1 MAKNTTPKDPD
12 EITPRKTSTPASKI
26 LSFVLLGMLVVGL
39 GGFGVSN
46 FGQQV
51 DTVITVGK
59 AQVSTSQYYR
69 ALKGQI
75 DQFSQQFGTQFTF
88 AQAQMFGLDAQTL
101 QSLISNAALDNEAIR
116 LGLSAGDVQ
125 VAQRIATTKAFLNV
139 SGTFDRTTYAQVL
152 EQNGLTVKDFEA
164 GLRDDL
170 ARQLLQ
176 AAVVSGMN
184 TPEALTDTLY
194 AYQAETRAF
203 TVLQLTQS
211 SLPEK
216 LAEPTE
222 PDLQTFYTAHI
233 ADFTRPEAKRVAYA
247 LLKPSDLAK
256 DQTVAEAD
264 IKAAYDAA
272 FDTFNIPEKR
282 LVERLVY
289 PSEDEAKTA
298 KAEFDAGTSFEDL
311 VKARGLTLGD
321 IDMGDVSLVDLGE
334 AGQDVFALTEPGV
347 VGPLPSNL
355 GPALYR
361 MNTIL
366 PAQITPFDQAQDTI
380 KGDLQLAM
388 ATKTIVDKFEPIN
401 DLLAGGA
408 TIVEV
413 AKDQAM
419 TEGATDYAK
428 DADDN
433 DAVTQD
439 AEFAKAVEAMEP
451 GDFAQAV
458 SLSDGSVMVLQV
470 TETVPPTP
478 VPFEKAREKITAAY
492 QAEALA
498 KALTALAD
506 SHLAAAKSGTRL
518 ETLGITDNVASATRS
533 TKLPAIP
540 ADVLAAAFTLKP
552 EDVVKIDAN
561 GIVALV
567 RLDAIKPADMA
578 SEGSKADIEAL
589 SQQTAQSIAQD
600 AYELFSTAMT
610 TQGGLTIDQ
619 AAITAVQARMN

>member
-176 AAVVSGMN
+176 AAVVGGMN
-184 TPEALTDTLY
+184 TPQALTDTLY

-289 PSEDEAKTA
+289 PSEDEAKAA
-298 KAEFDAGTSFEDL
+298 KAQFDAGTSFEDL

-366 PAQITPFDQAQDTI
+366 PAQITPFDQAQDKI

-419 TEGATDYAK
+419 TEGTTDYSK

-451 GDFAQAV
+451 GDFAQVV

-498 KALTALAD
+498 KALTALAE

-533 TKLPAIP
+533 TKLPAVP

>member
-12 EITPRKTSTPASKI
+12 EITARKTSTPAAKV

-46 FGQQV
+46 FGNQV
-51 DTVITVGK
+51 DTVVTVGK
-59 AQVSTSQYYR
+59 AQVSTSQYAR
-69 ALKGQI
+69 ALNAQI
-75 DQFSQQFGTQFTF
+75 AQFSKQFGQQFTF

-176 AAVVSGMN
+176 AAVVGGMN
-184 TPEALTDTLY
+184 TPQALTDTLY
-194 AYQAETRAF
+194 AYQAETRRL
-203 TVLQLTQS
+203 TVLQLTEA

-216 LAEPTE
+216 LPPPSDAELE
-222 PDLQTFYTAHI
+222 AFYKDHI

-247 LLKPSDLAK
+247 LLQPADLAK

-272 FDTFNIPEKR
+272 IDTFNIPEKR

-289 PSEDEAKTA
+289 PSDADA
-298 KAEFDAGTSFEDL
+298 KAAKAKLDSGTSFEDL
-311 VKARGLTLGD
+311 VKARGLGLGD
-321 IDMGDVSLVDLGE
+321 IDMGDVTQAELGA
-334 AGQDVFALTEPGV
+334 AGKDVFGLTAPGV
-347 VGPLPSNL
+347 VGPLPSDL

-366 PAQITPFDQAQDTI
+366 PAQATSFDQAHDKL
-380 KGDLQLAM
+380 KGDLQLAA
-388 ATKTIVDKFEPIN
+388 ATKAIADTFEPIN

-408 TIVEV
+408 SIAET
-413 AKDQAM
+413 AKDQGM
-419 TEGATDYAK
+419 TEGTTDYAK
-428 DADDN
+428 GADDN
-433 DAVTQD
+433 DPVTQD
-439 AEFAKAVEAMEP
+439 AQFTKAVEAMEP
-451 GDFAQAV
+451 GDFAQAI

-478 VPFEKAREKITAAY
+478 VPFDKAREKVTAASH
-492 QAEALA
+492 AEALA

-506 SHLAAAKSGTRL
+506 NHLAAAKSGAKL
-518 ETLGITDNVASATRS
+518 ETLGITDNVAAATRNA
-533 TKLPAIP
+533 KLPAIP
-540 ADVLAAAFTLKP
+540 ADVLAAAFTLQP
-552 EDVVKIDAN
+552 GDVVKVDAN
-561 GIVALV
+561 GVVALV
-567 RLDAIKPADMA
+567 RLDKITPADLA
-578 SEGSKADIEAL
+578 SDTSKADVDKLAT
-589 SQQTAQSIAQD
+589 QAAQSVAQD
-600 AYELFSTAMT
+600 AYDLFSTAMT

-619 AAITAVQARMN
+619 AAINAVQARMN

>member
-176 AAVVSGMN
+176 AAVVGGMN
-184 TPEALTDTLY
+184 TPQALTDTLY

-289 PSEDEAKTA
+289 PSEDEAKAA

-334 AGQDVFALTEPGV
+334 AGKDIFALTEPGV

-380 KGDLQLAM
+380 KSDLQLAM

>member
-184 TPEALTDTLY
+184 TPQALTDTLY

-289 PSEDEAKTA
+289 PSEDEAKAA

-334 AGQDVFALTEPGV
+334 AGKDIFALTEPGV

-451 GDFAQAV
+451 GDFAQVV

-478 VPFEKAREKITAAY
+478 VPFEKAREKIIAAY

>member
-184 TPEALTDTLY
+184 TPHALTDTLY

-289 PSEDEAKTA
+289 PSEDEAKAA

-334 AGQDVFALTEPGV
+334 AGKDIFALTEPGV

-451 GDFAQAV
+451 GDFAQVV

-518 ETLGITDNVASATRS
+518 ETLGITDNVASATRT

-552 EDVVKIDAN
+552 EDVVKVDAN

>member
-184 TPEALTDTLY
+184 TPKALTDTLY

-203 TVLQLTQS
+203 TVLQLSQS

-289 PSEDEAKTA
+289 PSEDEAKAA

-334 AGQDVFALTEPGV
+334 AGKDIFALTEPGV

-478 VPFEKAREKITAAY
+478 VPFEKAREKIIAAY

>member
-289 PSEDEAKTA
+289 PSEDEAKAA
-298 KAEFDAGTSFEDL
+298 KAQFDAGTSFEDL

-334 AGQDVFALTEPGV
+334 AGKDIFALTEPGV

-478 VPFEKAREKITAAY
+478 VPFEKAREKIIAAY

>member
-88 AQAQMFGLDAQTL
+88 VQAQMFGLDAQTL

-176 AAVVSGMN
+176 AAVVGGMN

-289 PSEDEAKTA
+289 PSEDEAKAA

-334 AGQDVFALTEPGV
+334 AGKDIFALTEPGV

-451 GDFAQAV
+451 GDFAQVV

-552 EDVVKIDAN
+552 EDVVKVNAN

-567 RLDAIKPADMA
+567 RLDAIKPADLL
-578 SEGSKADIEAL
+578 SEDSKADIEAL

>member
-1 MAKNTTPKDPD
+1 MAKNTTPKDAD
-12 EITPRKTSTPASKI
+12 EITPRKTSTPTSKI

-46 FGQQV
+46 FGNQV

-59 AQVSTSQYYR
+59 AQVSTGQYAR
-69 ALKGQI
+69 ALKSQI
-75 DQFSQQFGTQFTF
+75 DQFSKQFGAQFTF

-116 LGLSAGDVQ
+116 LGLSAGDLQ
-125 VAQRIATTKAFLNV
+125 VAQRIATTKAFLDV
-139 SGTFDRTTYAQVL
+139 TGKFDRITYTQVL
-152 EQNGLTVKDFEA
+152 EQNGLTVKEFEA
-164 GLRDDL
+164 GLRGDL

-176 AAVVSGMN
+176 AAVVGGIQ
-184 TPEALTDTLY
+184 TPQALTDTLY

-203 TVLQLTQS
+203 TVLQVTQS

-216 LAEPTE
+216 LAEPTVA
-222 PDLQTFYTAHI
+222 DLQTFYTAHI

-289 PSEDEAKTA
+289 PSEDEAKAA
-298 KAEFDAGTSFEDL
+298 KAQFDAGTSYEDL

-439 AEFAKAVEAMEP
+439 AEFVKAVEAMEP
-451 GDFAQAV
+451 GDFAQVV

>member
-176 AAVVSGMN
+176 AAVVGGMN
-184 TPEALTDTLY
+184 TPQALTDTLY

-289 PSEDEAKTA
+289 PSEDEAKAA

-552 EDVVKIDAN
+552 EDVVKVDAN

>member
-176 AAVVSGMN
+176 AAVVGGMN
-184 TPEALTDTLY
+184 TPQALTDTLY

-264 IKAAYDAA
+264 IKATYDAA

-289 PSEDEAKTA
+289 PSEDEAKAA
-298 KAEFDAGTSFEDL
+298 KAQFDAGTSFEDL

-366 PAQITPFDQAQDTI
+366 PAQITPFDQAQDKI

-419 TEGATDYAK
+419 TEGTTDYSK

-451 GDFAQAV
+451 GDFAQVV

-533 TKLPAIP
+533 TKLPAVP

-552 EDVVKIDAN
+552 EDVVKVDAN

-578 SEGSKADIEAL
+578 SEGSKADMDAL

>member
-176 AAVVSGMN
+176 AAVVGGMN
-184 TPEALTDTLY
+184 TPQALTDTLY

-203 TVLQLTQS
+203 TVLQLTQN

-222 PDLQTFYTAHI
+222 ADLQTFYTAHI

-289 PSEDEAKTA
+289 PSEDEAKAA

-334 AGQDVFALTEPGV
+334 AGKDIFALTEPGV

-451 GDFAQAV
+451 GDFAQV
-458 SLSDGSVMVLQV
+458 ISLSDGSVMVLQV

-552 EDVVKIDAN
+552 EDVVKVDAN

-578 SEGSKADIEAL
+578 SVGSKSDMEAL

>member
-289 PSEDEAKTA
+289 PSEDEAKAA

-478 VPFEKAREKITAAY
+478 VPFEKAREKIIAAY

>member
-1 MAKNTTPKDPD
+1 MAKNTTPKDAD
-12 EITPRKTSTPASKI
+12 EITPRKTSTPTSKI

-46 FGQQV
+46 FGKQV

-59 AQVSTSQYYR
+59 AQVSTGQYAR
-69 ALKGQI
+69 ALKSQI
-75 DQFSQQFGTQFTF
+75 DQFSKQFGAQFTF

-116 LGLSAGDVQ
+116 LGLSAGDLQ
-125 VAQRIATTKAFLNV
+125 VAQRIATTKAFLDV
-139 SGTFDRTTYAQVL
+139 TGKFDRITYTQVL
-152 EQNGLTVKDFEA
+152 EQNGLTVKEFEA
-164 GLRDDL
+164 GLRGDL

-176 AAVVSGMN
+176 AAVAGGIQ
-184 TPEALTDTLY
+184 TPQAITDTLY

-203 TVLQLTQS
+203 TVLQVTQS

-222 PDLQTFYTAHI
+222 ADLQTFYTAHI

-264 IKAAYDAA
+264 IKAAYEAA

-289 PSEDEAKTA
+289 PSEDEAKAA
-298 KAEFDAGTSFEDL
+298 KALFDGGTSFEDL
-311 VKARGLTLGD
+311 VKARGLGLGD
-321 IDMGDVSLVDLGE
+321 IDLGDVSLADLGE
-334 AGQDVFALTEPGV
+334 AGKDIFALTEPGV

-366 PAQITPFDQAQDTI
+366 PAQITPFDQAQDKL

-388 ATKTIVDKFEPIN
+388 ATKAIGDKFEPIN

-419 TEGATDYAK
+419 TEGTTDYAK

-439 AEFAKAVEAMEP
+439 AEFAKAVEGMEP
-451 GDFAQAV
+451 GDFAQVV

-470 TETVPPTP
+470 TEIVPPTP
-478 VPFEKAREKITAAY
+478 VTFEKAREKVTAAY
-492 QAEALA
+492 QSEVLA
-498 KALTALAD
+498 KALTTLAD
-506 SHLAAAKSGTRL
+506 SHLAAATSGTRL
-518 ETLGITDNVASATRS
+518 EVLGITDNVASATRS

-540 ADVLAAAFTLKP
+540 AEVLAAAFTLKP
-552 EDVVKIDAN
+552 DEVVKVDGN

-567 RLDAIKPADMA
+567 RLDAIKPADLA
-578 SEGSKADIEAL
+578 SEGSKADMEAL
-589 SQQTAQSIAQD
+589 SQQTAQSMAQD
-600 AYELFSTAMT
+600 AYELCSTAMT

>member
-176 AAVVSGMN
+176 AAVVGGMN
-184 TPEALTDTLY
+184 TPQALTDTLY

-203 TVLQLTQS
+203 TVLQLSQN

-289 PSEDEAKTA
+289 PSEDEAKAA
-298 KAEFDAGTSFEDL
+298 KAQFDAGTSFEDL

-419 TEGATDYAK
+419 TEGTTDYSK

-451 GDFAQAV
+451 GDFAQVV

-498 KALTALAD
+498 KALTALAE

-533 TKLPAIP
+533 TKLPAVP

>member
-289 PSEDEAKTA
+289 PSEDEAKAA

-334 AGQDVFALTEPGV
+334 AGKDIFALTEPGV

-380 KGDLQLAM
+380 KSDLQLAM

-451 GDFAQAV
+451 GDFAQVV

-552 EDVVKIDAN
+552 EDVVKVDAN

>member
-289 PSEDEAKTA
+289 PSEDEAKAA
-298 KAEFDAGTSFEDL
+298 KAQFDAGTSFEDL

-334 AGQDVFALTEPGV
+334 AGKDIFALTEPGV

-366 PAQITPFDQAQDTI
+366 PAQITPFDQAQDKI

>member
-1 MAKNTTPKDPD
+1 
-12 EITPRKTSTPASKI
+12 
-26 LSFVLLGMLVVGL
+26 
-39 GGFGVSN
+39 
-46 FGQQV
+46 
-51 DTVITVGK
+51 
-59 AQVSTSQYYR
+59 
-69 ALKGQI
+69 
-75 DQFSQQFGTQFTF
+75 
-88 AQAQMFGLDAQTL
+88 
-101 QSLISNAALDNEAIR
+101 
-116 LGLSAGDVQ
+116 
-125 VAQRIATTKAFLNV
+125 
-139 SGTFDRTTYAQVL
+139 
-152 EQNGLTVKDFEA
+152 
-164 GLRDDL
+164 
-170 ARQLLQ
+170 
-176 AAVVSGMN
+176 
-184 TPEALTDTLY
+184 
-194 AYQAETRAF
+194 
-203 TVLQLTQS
+203 
-211 SLPEK
+211 
-216 LAEPTE
+216 
-222 PDLQTFYTAHI
+222 
-233 ADFTRPEAKRVAYA
+233 
-247 LLKPSDLAK
+247 
-256 DQTVAEAD
+256 
-264 IKAAYDAA
+264 
-272 FDTFNIPEKR
+272 
-282 LVERLVY
+282 
-289 PSEDEAKTA
+289 
-298 KAEFDAGTSFEDL
+298 
-311 VKARGLTLGD
+311 
-321 IDMGDVSLVDLGE
+321 
-334 AGQDVFALTEPGV
+334 
-347 VGPLPSNL
+347 
-355 GPALYR
+355 

-366 PAQITPFDQAQDTI
+366 PAQITPFDQAQDKI

-419 TEGATDYAK
+419 TEGTTDYAK

-451 GDFAQAV
+451 GDFAQVV

-552 EDVVKIDAN
+552 EGVVKVDAN

-578 SEGSKADIEAL
+578 SEGSKADMDAL

>member
-176 AAVVSGMN
+176 AAVVGGMN
-184 TPEALTDTLY
+184 TPQALTDTLY

-289 PSEDEAKTA
+289 PSEDEAKAA
-298 KAEFDAGTSFEDL
+298 KAQFDAGTSFEDL

-366 PAQITPFDQAQDTI
+366 PAQITPFDQAQDKI

-451 GDFAQAV
+451 GDFAQVV

-506 SHLAAAKSGTRL
+506 SHLDAAKSGTRL
-518 ETLGITDNVASATRS
+518 EALGITDNVASATRS